1 MELFGVSVFVLAG
14 CVVGGIFGLICLFG
28 TFFTVGQ
35 QTVAVVER
43 FGKFLKLSTAGLN
56 LKVPLIDKVTA
67 VMQLRILQL
76 DVDVETKTKD
86 NVFVN
91 TKVSV
96 QYNVLTDKV
105 MEAYYKLINPKQQIT
120 SYVFDLV
127 RAEIPKLT
135 LDQVFERKDD
145 VANAVKKELSEVM
158 DDFGYGIV
166 KALVTDIDPD
176 KRVKDSMNAIN
187 AAQRDRAAAEEKG
200 EADKTLKVKQAEAEA
215 ISKKLQ
221 GQGIA
226 DQRKAIIE
234 GLKTSV
240 QDFQASVPG
249 STANDVMNLVLMTQY
264 FDALKDIA
272 DKSKTNSV
280 FLDHTPGGMADVK
293 RLLAQAL
300 TTPVA
305 SELVSKT

>member
-1 MELFGVSVFVLAG
+1 MELNTILMVA
-14 CVVGGIFGLICLFG
+14 GGIVAAIVGLIFMFG
-28 TFFTVGQ
+28 TFFTVSQ

-43 FGKFLKLSTAGLN
+43 FGKYKKLASAGLN
-56 LKVPLIDKVTA
+56 LKFPLIDSV
-67 VMQLRILQL
+67 VSIMPLRILQL
-76 DVDVETKTKD
+76 DVEVETKTKD

-96 QYNVLTDKV
+96 QYNVLPEKV
-105 MEAYYKLINPKQQIT
+105 VDAYYKLNNPKQQIT

-158 DDFGYGIV
+158 DDFGYSIV

-176 KRVKDSMNAIN
+176 KHVKDSMNAIN
-187 AAQRDRAAAEEKG
+187 AAQRDRQAAEEKG
-200 EADKTLKVKQAEAEA
+200 EAEKTLKVKQAEAEA

-226 DQRKAIIE
+226 DQRKAIVD
-234 GLKTSV
+234 GLRTSV
-240 QDFQASVPG
+240 DEFQKSIPG
-249 STANDVMNLVLMTQY
+249 STAADVMSLVLMTQY
-264 FDALKDIA
+264 FDTLKDIA
-272 DKSKTNSV
+272 AASKTNTV
-280 FLDHTPGGMADVK
+280 FLDHTPGGVTDVK
-293 RLLAQAL
+293 RLLAQA
-300 TTPVA
+300 VA
-305 SELVSKT
+305 KETA

>member
-1 MELFGVSVFVLAG
+1 MEILGVSVWLLAG
-14 CVVGGIFGLICLFG
+14 YGVAGIFGLVCLFG
-28 TFFTVGQ
+28 SVFTVSQ
-35 QTVAVVER
+35 QSVAVVER
-43 FGKFLKLSTAGLN
+43 FGKFLKMASAGLN
-56 LKVPLIDKVTA
+56 FKIPFIDSVNGI
-67 VMQLRILQL
+67 VHLRILQL

-86 NVFVN
+86 NVFVVS
-91 TKVSV
+91 KVSI
-96 QYNVLTDKV
+96 QYNVLPDKV
-105 MEAYYKLINPKQQIT
+105 MEAYYKLNNPKQQIT

-158 DDFGYGIV
+158 DDFGYEIV

-176 KRVKDSMNAIN
+176 KHVKDSMNAIN

-200 EADKTLKVKQAEAEA
+200 EAEKTLKVKQAEAEA
-215 ISKKLQ
+215 TSKKLQ

-226 DQRKAIIE
+226 DQRKAIVD
-234 GLKTSV
+234 GLRESV
-240 QDFQASVPG
+240 HSFQESVPG
-249 STANDVMNLVLMTQY
+249 STAQDVMNLVLITQY
-264 FDALKDIA
+264 FDMLKDIA

-293 RLLAQAL
+293 RLLAAAL
-300 TTPVA
+300 DP
-305 SELVSKT
+305 SKA

>member
-1 MELFGVSVFVLAG
+1 MEVLGVSVWVLAG
-14 CVVGGIFGLICLFG
+14 CIVGGILGLICLFG
-28 TFFTVGQ
+28 TFFTVNQ

-67 VMQLRILQL
+67 VMHLRILEL
-76 DVDVETKTKD
+76 PVDVETKTKD
-86 NVFVN
+86 NVFVT

-96 QYNVLTDKV
+96 QYHVIEDKV
-105 MEAYYKLINPKQQIT
+105 KDAYYRLSNPKQQIT

-249 STANDVMNLVLMTQY
+249 STAQDVMNLVLMTQY

-300 TTPVA
+300 EPVA
-305 SELVSKT
+305 TSTVTKS